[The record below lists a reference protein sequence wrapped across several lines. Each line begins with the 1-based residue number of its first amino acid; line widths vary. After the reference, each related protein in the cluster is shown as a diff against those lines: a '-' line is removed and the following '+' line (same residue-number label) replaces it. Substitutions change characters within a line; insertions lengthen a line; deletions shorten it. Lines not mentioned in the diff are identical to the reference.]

1 MKKLLGIIALGL
13 LLSLNAKADNIKDF
27 QIEGI
32 SLGDSL
38 LDYYSEKYIKNKTKD
53 YGYSNKDFI
62 PVSGIKKNVKTYD
75 VIGVYYKADSPKKV
89 IYALDGVMWFKNS
102 ISKCEKEKQKTIDE
116 IAVMFPNAEKK
127 DVGIIIHKED
137 KSGKSTKNE
146 FRFIFDDDSYVR
158 VTCYDWS
165 KKMKYW
171 DHLRVGFV
179 HPDFR
184 KWLDEVTMN

>member
-1 MKKLLGIIALGL
+1 MKKLLGIVVLSL
-13 LLSLNAKADNIKDF
+13 LFSLNAKADNIKDF

-38 LDYYSEKYIKNKTKD
+38 LEYYSEKYIKNKTKD

-62 PVSGIKKNVKTYD
+62 PVVNIKKNVKTYD
-75 VIGVYYKADSPKKV
+75 VIGVYYKGDSPKKV

-127 DVGIIIHKED
+127 DVGIIKHKED

-146 FRFIFDDDSYVR
+146 FRFIFDDGSYVR